1 MLRYSYALKIQ
12 GKKYNSQEDKI
23 MQESIRQQMEN
34 EKRREE
40 FYQPKIE
47 ALKREDADKKAQSS
61 SEKSKNH
68 SLPEC
73 IRTLG
78 G

>member
-1 MLRYSYALKIQ
+1 
-12 GKKYNSQEDKI
+12 

>member
-1 MLRYSYALKIQ
+1 MEK
-12 GKKYNSQEDKI
+12 N
-23 MQESIRQQMEN
+23 ESLMKQLADGE
-34 EKRREE
+34 RRKEL
-40 FYQPKIE
+40 YQPKIE
-47 ALKREDADKKAQSS
+47 ALKREEADKKAQSS